1 MKKVFFVAILATTS
15 FISYGQNDFISDTLF
30 TSKVSDIDYAK
41 QYKNN
46 EKFSAIQLEDGSILK
61 VGDVVTLGRPSGL
74 NTTKQV
80 NSGLFSGN
88 VTTTN
93 TFQYILN
100 GRIGL
105 SAMAGMQYLPQ
116 GLQGSKVTIKEIKGS
131 HTSLMGSR
139 NSPLA
144 YWLILDYGPGV
155 ATVLNIPAAI
165 TNGEFINPNA
175 AMTRDQAIAKL
186 KEQKDLL
193 DLGMITK
200 EQFEKIKLDLTSI
213 IMKVS

>member
-1 MKKVFFVAILATTS
+1 MSFV
-15 FISYGQNDFISDTLF
+15 SYGQDFIPDTLF
-30 TSKVSDIDYAK
+30 TSKVSDLEYAK
-41 QYKNN
+41 QYRNN
-46 EKFSAIQLEDGSILK
+46 EKFSSIKLEDGSILK
-61 VGDVVTLGRPSGL
+61 VGDIVTLGRPSGL
-74 NTTKQV
+74 NTSKQL
-80 NSGLFSGN
+80 NSGLLSSN

-93 TFQYILN
+93 SFQYILL

-116 GLQGSKVTIKEIKGS
+116 SLQGSKVTIKEIKAS
-131 HTSLMGSR
+131 HTSIVGSR
-139 NSPLA
+139 NSPLT

-155 ATVLNIPAAI
+155 ATLLNVSAAI

-175 AMTRDQAIAKL
+175 AMTRDQAISKL

-200 EQFEKIKLDLTSI
+200 EEFEKIKSELTPI
-213 IMKVS
+213 VMKTS

>member
-1 MKKVFFVAILATTS
+1 MVLVSFV
-15 FISYGQNDFISDTLF
+15 SYGQEFIPDTLF
-30 TSKVSDIDYAK
+30 TGKVSDLEYAK
-41 QYKNN
+41 QYRNN
-46 EKFSAIQLEDGSILK
+46 EKFSSIKLEDGSILK
-61 VGDVVTLGRPSGL
+61 VGDIVTLGRPSGL
-74 NTTKQV
+74 NTSKQL
-80 NSGLFSGN
+80 NSGLLSSN

-93 TFQYILN
+93 TFQYILL

-116 GLQGSKVTIKEIKGS
+116 SLQGSKVTIKEIKAS
-131 HTSLMGSR
+131 HTSIVGSR
-139 NSPLA
+139 NSPLT

-155 ATVLNIPAAI
+155 ATLLNVSAAI

-175 AMTRDQAIAKL
+175 AMTRDQAISKL

-200 EQFEKIKLDLTSI
+200 EEFEKIKSELTPI
-213 IMKVS
+213 VMKTS

>member
-1 MKKVFFVAILATTS
+1 MKKLLVFSMLLVSFV
-15 FISYGQNDFISDTLF
+15 SYGQEFIPDTLF
-30 TSKVSDIDYAK
+30 TGKVSDLEYAK
-41 QYKNN
+41 QYRNN
-46 EKFSAIQLEDGSILK
+46 EKFSSIKLEDGSILK
-61 VGDVVTLGRPSGL
+61 VGDIVTLGRPSGL
-74 NTTKQV
+74 NTSKQV
-80 NSGLFSGN
+80 NSGLFSSN

-93 TFQYILN
+93 SFQYILL

-105 SAMAGMQYLPQ
+105 SVMAGIQYLPQ
-116 GLQGSKVTIKEIKGS
+116 SLQGSKVTIKEIKAS
-131 HTSLMGSR
+131 HTSLVGSR
-139 NSPLA
+139 NSPLT

-155 ATVLNIPAAI
+155 ATIMNLPAAI

-200 EQFEKIKLDLTSI
+200 EEFEKIKSELTPI
-213 IMKVS
+213 VMKTS